1 MGLLDDR
8 PFDPSNPR
16 AQYLLDRLGALY
28 NENKPIRA
36 FAIAAGVQLNHVYWE
51 QRAEL
56 LWPELLAV
64 AADEGC
70 LRLLITAVMQHPD
83 SAAEKLFRELV
94 NEPWY
99 AVGVPVR
106 VTVGAAAVGPGVIGT
121 ALRGGGG
128 ADVAFETSVLF
139 DDLPLIDRQDLRD
152 NVRRM
157 VGQGGRRTLLVQGGK
172 GMGKT
177 YTRQFIRYVS
187 ERRAVSGPRYS
198 VGPVDASTR
207 AGSPIDVRE
216 LVDMVALYV
225 VGTTPPNFDPT
236 AQPQTVVTLFR
247 TWLISEAEKLD
258 TEPVRWLIFDGFDST
273 TATSAALQLVAELA
287 ESASTRDLGPVRVI
301 VLGFDDPL
309 AQPDQALVEP
319 LRHPSD
325 DDVKAFF
332 SGLGEKLQGV
342 RPDDDAIELLFDNF
356 TRQGGPIAD
365 RQLCELGPSAFDF
378 ALTVF
383 GAPR

>member
-106 VTVGAAAVGPGVIGT
+106 VTVGAAAVGPGVMGT

>member
-8 PFDPSNPR
+8 PFDPHNPR
-16 AQYLLDRLGALY
+16 AKVLLDRLGALY
-28 NENKPIRA
+28 YETKPIRA
-36 FAIAAGVQLNHVYWE
+36 FANAAGVQLDRVYWD
-51 QRAEL
+51 QKAEL
-56 LWPELLAV
+56 LWPELLGV

-70 LRLLITAVMQHPD
+70 LRLLVTAVMKHPD

-94 NEPWY
+94 DEPPY
-99 AVGVPVR
+99 AVSAP
-106 VTVGAAAVGPGVIGT
+106 GAASVGVAAARARVMG
-121 ALRGGGG
+121 ALGAAG
-128 ADVAFETSVLF
+128 ADLTFRTSVLF
-139 DDLPLIDRQDLRD
+139 DDLPLIDRKDLRD

-157 VGQGGRRTLLVQGGK
+157 VGKGGRRTLLVQGGK

-187 ERRAVSGPRYS
+187 EREATARCKHKVS
-198 VGPVDASTR
+198 PVDASTR

-216 LVDMVALYV
+216 LAGMVAQYV
-225 VGTTPPNFDPT
+225 VGAPPPTFDPT

-247 TWLISEAEKLD
+247 TWLISETEQLD
-258 TEPVRWLIFDGFDST
+258 SEQVRWLIFDGFDST
-273 TATSAALQLVAELA
+273 TATSAALQLVTELA
-287 ESASTRDLGPVRVI
+287 ESASNRDLGPVRVI

-309 AQPDQALVEP
+309 ARPDHALVEP

-325 DDVKAFF
+325 EDVKDFF
-332 SGLGEKLQGV
+332 GGLGEILQGT
-342 RPDDDAIELLFDNF
+342 RPHDDAVDLLFDEF
-356 TRQGGPIAD
+356 TNQGGPIAG

-378 ALTVF
+378 AHAVF